1 VPRTILANATVVDGT
16 GADTAQADV
25 TIQDGVIVEVGRGLD
40 GDSSVDLTG
49 SWLLPGMI
57 DCHVHV
63 TVSTINFLQVVQTPF
78 SLQFYLAAENLSK
91 TLMSGVTS
99 VRDAGGADLGIK
111 RAVESGLIR
120 GPRMKISIIML
131 SQTGGHGDSW
141 FSSGS
146 HLQLFV
152 PHPGRPSGLCDGP
165 QEIVRKVREVI
176 RAGADVIKIC
186 TTGGVLS
193 PEDEPTSSQFLPDE
207 IELIV
212 AEARASGLEVMS
224 HAQGTNGIKNALK
237 AGVRSIEHGIYLDD
251 EAIDLMLDQGA
262 YLVPTLIAPLGVLE
276 APEGIPESS
285 LRKAR
290 EVIEVHRRSIGRAY
304 EAGVKIAMGTDSG
317 VTAHG
322 RNLEELIHMVEVGMS
337 PMDAIV
343 ASTRVAAE
351 NLGIGSST
359 GTVEPGK
366 SADLIA
372 LGSDPLADIKVFGD
386 PAKVTGVW
394 LGGERVKG

>member
-1 VPRTILANATVVDGT
+1 
-16 GADTAQADV
+16 
-25 TIQDGVIVEVGRGLD
+25 IQDGVIVEVGRGLD

-63 TVSTINFLQVVQTPF
+63 TVSTINFLQIVQTPF

-91 TLMSGVTS
+91 TLLSGVTS
-99 VRDAGGADLGIK
+99 IRDAGGADLGIK

-262 YLVPTLIAPLGVLE
+262 YLVPTLIAPPGVLE
-276 APEGIPESS
+276 VPEGIPEAS

-290 EVIEVHRRSIGRAY
+290 EVIEVHRSSIGRAY

-322 RNLEELIHMVEVGMS
+322 RNLEELIHLVEVGMS

-372 LGSDPLADIKVFGD
+372 LGSDPLADIKVFAD
-386 PAKVTGVW
+386 PGNVTGVW